1 MIGVREGSVSKP
13 RVSFLRPRGFMEGP
27 GGSNNTNPVPGGPSR
42 PGWGGDVRGPNAY
55 KERLGLGG
63 SGASIEGLKTRGG
76 TGASEAAVARGLQWL
91 GRHQAPDGRLVL
103 DGMFKDNGAAN
114 DTAAIA
120 PG

>member
-27 GGSNNTNPVPGGPSR
+27 GGSNYTNPGPGGPSR

-63 SGASIEGLKTRGG
+63 SGATIEGLKTRGG
-76 TGASEAAVARGLQWL
+76 TGASEAAVACGLQWL
-91 GRHQAPDGRLVL
+91 RGNQSPPGRRAL
-103 DGMFKDNGAAN
+103 A
-114 DTAAIA
+114 
-120 PG
+120 